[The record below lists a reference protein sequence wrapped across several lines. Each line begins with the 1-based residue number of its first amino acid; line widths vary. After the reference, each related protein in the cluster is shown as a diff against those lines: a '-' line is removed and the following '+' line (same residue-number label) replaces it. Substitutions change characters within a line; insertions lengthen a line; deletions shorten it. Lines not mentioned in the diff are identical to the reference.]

1 MAADAAVTGIAGM
14 RSAIGANEHCGAG
27 ERSKRSMIMDKSS
40 QRTLP
45 PSTSMPRWSLAAATL
60 VCNGGARSSA
70 ASTQQKCAAT
80 SMLMESGVVEL
91 IERRGPQVGTQR
103 RGEAEA
109 RQLGKQL
116 PIAAHR
122 ASPIAW
128 KG

>member
-27 ERSKRSMIMDKSS
+27 ERSK
-40 QRTLP
+40 
-45 PSTSMPRWSLAAATL
+45 A
-60 VCNGGARSSA
+60 
-70 ASTQQKCAAT
+70 
-80 SMLMESGVVEL
+80 VVEL

-103 RGEAEA
+103 RGETEA
-109 RQLGKQL
+109 RQFGKQL
-116 PIAAHR
+116 AIAAHR